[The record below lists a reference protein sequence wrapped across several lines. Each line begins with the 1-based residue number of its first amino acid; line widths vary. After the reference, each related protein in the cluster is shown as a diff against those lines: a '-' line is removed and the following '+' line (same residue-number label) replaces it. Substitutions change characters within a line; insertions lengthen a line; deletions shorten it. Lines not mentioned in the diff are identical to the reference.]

1 MSSIQNACPTIFQ
14 AGGSIS
20 IEYQRK
26 CTDQTVTSTA
36 EDDLWFRAFK
46 TGCEKSNLKFD
57 LKIFPAATDSR
68 YLREVGIPAFGFSPM
83 PHTPILLHDHNEF
96 LNEKIFLEG
105 IPIFCTII
113 KEIANA

>member
-1 MSSIQNACPTIFQ
+1 MTSIQNACPTIFQ
-14 AGGSIS
+14 AGGNIS

-46 TGCEKSNLKFD
+46 IGCGKSNLKFD

-96 LNEKIFLEG
+96 LNEKIFLDG
-105 IPIFCTII
+105 IPIFCNII